1 MAILVASAGIWL
13 FHFMILRGVQQ
24 AAAINRFVAIA
35 KVIPIVVFL
44 VIMAF
49 AMKMHVF
56 QFNFYGGDLEGGI
69 FEQVRATMLVTAF
82 VFLGIGRPSM

>member
-1 MAILVASAGIWL
+1 MASAGIWL